1 MVMHPVA
8 HAHAPPRSQHNADLP
23 ARSTR
28 RTYLLHTATARL
40 LVPAR
45 PASSRA
51 KLHAVAYACS
61 SRQYRGHTGISLR
74 SKIKLQQNDYHSSCI
89 FLVSSKLHLVT
100 PMFLCTKLQCSQLHL
115 FVVKFQQRKKTR
127 KKG

>member
-1 MVMHPVA
+1 MVMHPVV
-8 HAHAPPRSQHNADLP
+8 HAHTPPRSQHSADLP
-23 ARSTR
+23 ATSTG

-61 SRQYRGHTGISLR
+61 SPQYPGHAVISLR
-74 SKIKLQQNDYHSSCI
+74 TKIKPQQNYYHFSCI
-89 FLVSSKLHLVT
+89 LWCPASFI
-100 PMFLCTKLQCSQLHL
+100 
-115 FVVKFQQRKKTR
+115 
-127 KKG
+127 